1 MKIRNDKNNNKKNA
15 KKALALSMMSGALC
29 FAMLAGSTYAWF
41 TDSASGS
48 NIIATGNL
56 DVELKHLKDGN
67 PEKVD
72 ANTKLFLSAATS
84 EGEDGTTTPA
94 AIKWEPG
101 AVAYETFVV
110 ENAGSLNLTFDF
122 ALGSQEAGVWY
133 DIDDQGNQERDFLR
147 EHLKVAILPAVDA
160 DGNVAAVEITR
171 GADGKIY
178 ADGTEIT
185 GWETLNVAEKETG
198 TLVSGATTA
207 YTVVVWWEPD
217 VTNVIDNRFNL
228 NNDGKATGDDKTV
241 VEDVYELTLNVELT
255 ATQAIGDV
263 DGIDG
268 NYDNGAYD
276 NMVNGNVDNEE
287 ETDPF
292 GG

>member
-1 MKIRNDKNNNKKNA
+1 
-15 KKALALSMMSGALC
+15 MSGALC

-41 TDSASGS
+41 SDSASGS

-67 PEKVD
+67 PEKVG
-72 ANTKLFLSAATS
+72 ANTKLFLSAATV

-133 DIDDQGNQERDFLR
+133 DLDDQGNQERDYLR

-198 TLVSGATTA
+198 TLVSGAATA

-241 VEDVYELTLNVELT
+241 VEDVYELTLNVELN
-255 ATQAIGDV
+255 ATQATGDV
-263 DGIDG
+263 DGING
-268 NYDNGAYD
+268 NYDGSAYD
-276 NMVNGNVDNEE
+276 NMVSGNVDNEE